1 VNENGK
7 RLEKIEDKLDKLS
20 EAVVS
25 IARIEERVTT
35 VLKQNDRLFSNFEKL
50 ELRVDKVEN
59 QATLNSKTVSVTERF
74 IWIVLSAIV
83 AAIMYNLTPLV
94 KLQMI

>member
-1 VNENGK
+1 MELQENENGK

-59 QATLNSKTVSVTERF
+59 QANINAKTVSVTERF

-83 AAIMYNLTPLV
+83 AAIMYNLR
-94 KLQMI
+94 

>member
-1 VNENGK
+1 MELQVNENGK

-59 QATLNSKTVSVTERF
+59 KANINAKTVSVTERF

-83 AAIMYNLTPLV
+83 AAIMYNLR
-94 KLQMI
+94 

>member
-1 VNENGK
+1 MELQVNENGK

-50 ELRVDKVEN
+50 ELRVDKVET
-59 QATLNSKTVSVTERF
+59 QANINAKTVSVTERF

-83 AAIMYNLTPLV
+83 AAIMYNLR
-94 KLQMI
+94 

>member
-59 QATLNSKTVSVTERF
+59 QANINAKTVSVTERF

-83 AAIMYNLTPLV
+83 AAIMYNLR
-94 KLQMI
+94 

>member
-1 VNENGK
+1 MELQVNENGK

-25 IARIEERVTT
+25 IAHIEERVTT

-50 ELRVDKVEN
+50 ELRVDKVET
-59 QATLNSKTVSVTERF
+59 QANINAKTVSVTERF

-83 AAIMYNLTPLV
+83 AAIMYNLR
-94 KLQMI
+94 

>member
-1 VNENGK
+1 MELQVNENGK

-59 QATLNSKTVSVTERF
+59 QANINAKTVSVTERF

-83 AAIMYNLTPLV
+83 AAIMYNLR
-94 KLQMI
+94 

>member
-1 VNENGK
+1 MNENGK

-59 QATLNSKTVSVTERF
+59 QATLNSKTVGVTERF

-83 AAIMYNLTPLV
+83 AAIMYNLR
-94 KLQMI
+94 

>member
-1 VNENGK
+1 MELQVNENGK

-59 QATLNSKTVSVTERF
+59 QENIK
-74 IWIVLSAIV
+74 
-83 AAIMYNLTPLV
+83 
-94 KLQMI
+94 

>member
-1 VNENGK
+1 MNENGK

-59 QATLNSKTVSVTERF
+59 QANINAKTVSVTERF

-83 AAIMYNLTPLV
+83 AAIMYNLR
-94 KLQMI
+94 

>member
-1 VNENGK
+1 MELQVNENGK

-59 QATLNSKTVSVTERF
+59 QAHINAKTVSVTERF

-83 AAIMYNLTPLV
+83 AAIMYNLR
-94 KLQMI
+94 

>member
-1 VNENGK
+1 MELQVNENGK

-59 QATLNSKTVSVTERF
+59 QANINAKTVSVTERF

-83 AAIMYNLTPLV
+83 AAIMYILR
-94 KLQMI
+94 

>member
-1 VNENGK
+1 MELQVNENGK

-59 QATLNSKTVSVTERF
+59 QANVNAKTVSVTERF

-83 AAIMYNLTPLV
+83 AAIMYNLR
-94 KLQMI
+94 

>member
-1 VNENGK
+1 MELQVNENGK

-83 AAIMYNLTPLV
+83 AAIMYNLR
-94 KLQMI
+94 

>member
-1 VNENGK
+1 MNENGK

-83 AAIMYNLTPLV
+83 AAIMYNLR
-94 KLQMI
+94 